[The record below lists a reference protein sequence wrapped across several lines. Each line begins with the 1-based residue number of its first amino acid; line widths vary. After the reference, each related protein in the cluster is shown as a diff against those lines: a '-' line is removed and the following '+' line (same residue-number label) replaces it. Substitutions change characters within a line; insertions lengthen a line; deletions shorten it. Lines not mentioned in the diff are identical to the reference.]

1 MHYKYLSYFK
11 IYLITVLFFAIIWLY
26 LKHSVGNDSTI
37 SEWIINYQGGFVR
50 RGLPGELAFH
60 LASFFDIKL
69 RTVILFFQIGFY
81 SLYIFLIYNFFK
93 NIKFNEIILFAV
105 FTPIFIIYHVAELEV
120 LARKEI
126 FLFLGY
132 LWFYNISQRKNNYN
146 YTLLWIVFVL
156 PIVSV
161 LYEPSIF
168 YYSFFAATLI
178 LKIRNLNLIKISLI
192 VFLVF
197 LPSLI
202 VSWITATAG
211 IITTEGFDLM
221 RNSLMNN
228 FGEECYRSCEVMS
241 SLREPSVH
249 LQQTFDKLT
258 EGKNTV
264 FIYLF
269 RYFMILL
276 VGFFPLLILLKF
288 SSLKIKFLNFKKL
301 IWPFVILNITVIFHW
316 LMFID
321 WGRAVNITY
330 VSSLLFFVYLLK
342 NDYISVN
349 FKEINKLVNKY
360 LSKFIKFTFFK
371 SKKFLLTFLFI
382 IYAFGWSPPTLLS
395 ADVNSFPGYRIPYKT
410 SKILYLNYFKD

>member
-1 MHYKYLSYFK
+1 M
-11 IYLITVLFFAIIWLY
+11 
-26 LKHSVGNDSTI
+26 
-37 SEWIINYQGGFVR
+37 
-50 RGLPGELAFH
+50 
-60 LASFFDIKL
+60 
-69 RTVILFFQIGFY
+69 
-81 SLYIFLIYNFFK
+81 
-93 NIKFNEIILFAV
+93 
-105 FTPIFIIYHVAELEV
+105 
-120 LARKEI
+120 ARKEI

-211 IITTEGFDLM
+211 IITTENFDLM

-276 VGFFPLLILLKF
+276 VGFLPLLILLKF

-330 VSSLLFFVYLLK
+330 VSSLLFFFYLLK

>member
-1 MHYKYLSYFK
+1 MEKKYKNYFK
-11 IYLITVLFFAIIWLY
+11 YYLISISLFAVFWLY

-60 LASFFDIKL
+60 LASFFEIKL
-69 RTVILFFQIGFY
+69 RTVILFFQIGLY

-93 NIKFNEIILFAV
+93 NIKFNGIILFAV

-120 LARKEI
+120 LVRKEI

-132 LWFYNISQRKNNYN
+132 LWFYNISKRKNNYK

-168 YYSFFAATLI
+168 YFSFFAATLI
-178 LKIRNLNLIKISLI
+178 LKIRNLDLIKISLI

-276 VGFFPLLILLKF
+276 VGFLPLLILLKF
-288 SSLKIKFLNFKKL
+288 SSLKIKFMNFKKL
-301 IWPFVILNITVIFHW
+301 VWPFVILNFTVIFHW

-330 VSSLLFFVYLLK
+330 VSSLLFFFYLLK
-342 NDYISVN
+342 NDYILVN
-349 FKEINKLVNKY
+349 FNKINKLVDECFSN
-360 LSKFIKFTFFK
+360 FTKFTFFK
-371 SKKFLLTFLFI
+371 SKRVLLNFIFI

-410 SKILYLNYFKD
+410 IKFLLLMDSN